1 VVWRSDPGRVVP
13 DFQFVLVHM
22 PLPSP
27 LSAPPNSYT
36 VAVCLMHPAS
46 VGSLRLASADPDAA
60 PLIDP
65 NHLGDEADLDA
76 LLLGIDHAR
85 ELGEAS
91 AFAPWRARE
100 VLPGAEVRDVAA
112 LRTFARQGV
121 LSYFHPVGT
130 CRMGTDR
137 MAVVD
142 PELRVRGVEG
152 LRVADA
158 SIMPS
163 LVTANTNAA
172 SMMIGEK
179 AADLVRGLD
188 AMHGG
193 GAAAP
198 PARRLVGI

>member
-1 VVWRSDPGRVVP
+1 VVP
-13 DFQFVLVHM
+13 DFQFVLIHM

-27 LSAPPNSYT
+27 LTAPPNSYT
-36 VAVCLMHPAS
+36 VTVCLMHPAS

-65 NHLGDEADLDA
+65 NHLGDDADVDA
-76 LLLGIDHAR
+76 LLVGIDQAR
-85 ELGEAS
+85 ELGEAA

-100 VLPGAEVRDVAA
+100 VLPGPAVRDRSA
-112 LRTFARQGV
+112 LRDFARSAV
-121 LSYFHPVGT
+121 VSYFHPVGT
-130 CRMGTDR
+130 CRMGVDR
-137 MAVVD
+137 LAVVD
-142 PELRVRGVEG
+142 PRLQVRGVDG

-163 LVTANTNAA
+163 IVTANTNAA

-179 AADLVRGLD
+179 AADLVRRVASAGD
-188 AMHGG
+188 A

-198 PARRLVGI
+198 VAHVA